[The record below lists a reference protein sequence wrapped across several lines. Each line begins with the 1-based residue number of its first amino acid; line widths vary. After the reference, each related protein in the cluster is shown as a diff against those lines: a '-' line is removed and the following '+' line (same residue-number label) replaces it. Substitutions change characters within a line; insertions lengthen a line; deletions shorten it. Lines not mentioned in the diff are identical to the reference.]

1 MELRHKF
8 TWRWKTRTRAG
19 FLRRRQKDLLS
30 EIINNIYKMNESG
43 ELKKLKVIE
52 DTIMEYYNEAE
63 EIKNDQVK

>member
-1 MELRHKF
+1 
-8 TWRWKTRTRAG
+8 
-19 FLRRRQKDLLS
+19 
-30 EIINNIYKMNESG
+30 MNESG